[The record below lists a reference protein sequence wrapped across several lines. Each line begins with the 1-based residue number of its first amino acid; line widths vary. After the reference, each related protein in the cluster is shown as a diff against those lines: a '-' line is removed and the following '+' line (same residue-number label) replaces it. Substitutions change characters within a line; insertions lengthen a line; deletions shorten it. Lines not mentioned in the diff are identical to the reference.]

1 VEETKEVKVSTTDPD
16 SGYMVRDGKPE
27 GFFYL
32 DHRTVDGKYNVITD
46 VHVTA
51 GNVHDSVP
59 YLTRLDR
66 QRERFSFQVEAVAL
80 DAGYLTNPI
89 CRGLEERQIYG
100 VIAHRRFQPV
110 KGLFPK
116 AKFRYNADEDHYT
129 CPNGQEL
136 PYRTTDRQGYR
147 QYASDPKLCQDCP
160 WLQSCT
166 RSANRRKV
174 VTRHVWEDSKEK
186 MRENRLSRSGK
197 QLYRKRKETIERSF
211 ADAKELHG
219 FRYFRLRGLANVTE
233 QALLTAAVQNMKKV
247 ANHLDRQ
254 AKQA

>member
-16 SGYMVRDGKPE
+16 RGYMVREGKPE

-46 VHVTA
+46 VYVTP

-66 QRERFSFQVEAVAL
+66 QRERFKFQVEAVAL

-116 AKFRYNADEDHYT
+116 TKFRYDAEQDRYT
-129 CPNGQEL
+129 C
-136 PYRTTDRQGYR
+136 RTEQPTDKGT
-147 QYASDPKLCQDCP
+147 ASMLLIP
-160 WLQSCT
+160 
-166 RSANRRKV
+166 RSAKRVRCWGAV
-174 VTRHVWEDSKEK
+174 PVRPTDEK
-186 MRENRLSRSGK
+186 WSPGMSGK
-197 QLYRKRKETIERSF
+197 PARKGCEKT
-211 ADAKELHG
+211 G
-219 FRYFRLRGLANVTE
+219 
-233 QALLTAAVQNMKKV
+233 
-247 ANHLDRQ
+247 
-254 AKQA
+254 

>member
-1 VEETKEVKVSTTDPD
+1 MEENKEVKVSTTDPD

-66 QRERFSFQVEAVAL
+66 QCERFKFQVEAVAL

-116 AKFRYNADEDHYT
+116 AKFRYNAEQT
-129 CPNGQEL
+129 TTPFQMGKN
-136 PYRTTDRQGYR
+136 YRTEQPTDKGT
-147 QYASDPKLCQDCP
+147 ASTPP
-160 WLQSCT
+160 IP
-166 RSANRRKV
+166 RSARIVRCSTLV
-174 VTRHVWEDSKEK
+174 HAQPTDEK
-186 MRENRLSRSGK
+186 G
-197 QLYRKRKETIERSF
+197 
-211 ADAKELHG
+211 
-219 FRYFRLRGLANVTE
+219 
-233 QALLTAAVQNMKKV
+233 
-247 ANHLDRQ
+247 
-254 AKQA
+254 